1 MRCTGYGMARYKG
14 TQASHLYKK
23 SMHTLCTIQ
32 WATAPGRSLN
42 YPRPKSITYL
52 RTFSDN
58 GVYVA
63 LQLFLVILVSDQG
76 RRVLIPYSYWQAP
89 WGLLHARGWLPI
101 YMGPTALR
109 GIRATGD
116 TLSNVES
123 QVFTPYKFRSTAGD
137 RTPDLLTTRPTC
149 YHSATALCW
158 LLWNITD
165 YKCSNKW
172 NIVLNNTSI
181 IW

>member
-1 MRCTGYGMARYKG
+1 MIKCAVQIMRWQDTRAHRP
-14 TQASHLYKK
+14 HLYEK

-42 YPRPKSITYL
+42 NPRPKSITHL

-63 LQLFLVILVSDQG
+63 LQLFSNSGIWPVTPGINT
-76 RRVLIPYSYWQAP
+76 
-89 WGLLHARGWLPI
+89 LLLLADDLGSFTCSGMTLPM

-123 QVFTPYKFRSTAGD
+123 QVFTPYNFGSSRD

-149 YHSATALCW
+149 YHSATALCTYMP
-158 LLWNITD
+158 NTD
-165 YKCSNKW
+165 NS
-172 NIVLNNTSI
+172 
-181 IW
+181 